1 MLRQFLCVS
10 ALLLIATPI
19 AFGQPAGAGAGGAGA
34 SSEGAAPPSFGAGG
48 SGAGG
53 EGAAAAT
60 PPAPPTP
67 PAPKATDENQIDDA
81 RTRME
86 RGQRLFADGKF
97 TEATDEF
104 ASAFEKHKFT
114 AFLFNAAVAAERGG
128 HRERAIEIYE
138 KFLRSEP
145 NAPDKAEIEKTVDRL
160 KKENASPPP
169 EVTASSQKAE
179 IKSLI
184 LIESDPPGAPV
195 SIYLKTDPK
204 AGLLDPKQPNA
215 AGYKKVVTGLTS
227 PTNLSLNFGTYFIV
241 VEGFRD
247 YNANGSQFTFE
258 PGRVYVYR
266 AGLSQGD
273 FVGRVEV
280 NVPVSGAQIYVDDP
294 PPHKNA
300 PRATGTNSI
309 ELSPGKHDFWI
320 EAPGFE
326 VFQTRVEITQGK
338 IVKLDAVLERL
349 KYGYLLVSG
358 NADVV
363 EVEVDGEDIG
373 VYKKKSG
380 ERLRIRV
387 PAGQHDIEIDADGRK
402 AFDSV
407 VSIPRG
413 QEITVDAKL
422 EDAPGKGGA
431 IATTVLAALSLGGG
445 IVLNRYVAGLPEGAD
460 LKAPLNGVSIGCF
473 AGAGAFTGLSIFLF
487 LFDPGDDS
495 NAKISIPREFT
506 GETDTPVVKEKS
518 VSQGALPRSVTAA
531 RMLEIGVLMSP
542 SEMVP
547 FAAALAP
554 ALPAGLFVKGS
565 F

>member
-1 MLRQFLCVS
+1 M
-10 ALLLIATPI
+10 
-19 AFGQPAGAGAGGAGA
+19 
-34 SSEGAAPPSFGAGG
+34 
-48 SGAGG
+48 
-53 EGAAAAT
+53 
-60 PPAPPTP
+60 PPTE
-67 PAPKATDENQIDDA
+67 APGSKNAQPDQVDDA

-104 ASAFEKHKFT
+104 ASAYEKHKFT

-128 HRERAIEIYE
+128 HRERAVELYE
-138 KFLRSEP
+138 KFSRSEP
-145 NAPDKAEIEKTVDRL
+145 NAPDKAEIDKTVERL
-160 KKENASPPP
+160 KKESAAPPP
-169 EVTASSQKAE
+169 EVTPTSLKAE

-195 SIYLKTDPK
+195 SIYEKTDPK
-204 AGLLDPKQPNA
+204 AGLLDPRKPTA
-215 AGYKKVVTGLTS
+215 AGYKKIVTGLTS

-241 VEGFRD
+241 VESFRD

-294 PPHKNA
+294 APHKHA
-300 PRATGTNSI
+300 PRAIGPNSI
-309 ELSPGKHDFWI
+309 ELSPGPHDFWV

-326 VFQTRVEITQGK
+326 VFKKRIDVVQGK
-338 IVKLDAVLERL
+338 IVKLDATLDRV

-358 NADVV
+358 NAEIV
-363 EVEVDGEDIG
+363 EVAVDGDDIG

-387 PAGQHDIEIDADGRK
+387 PAGQHDIDIDADGRK
-402 AFDSV
+402 AFESTV
-407 VSIPRG
+407 TIPRG

-431 IATTVLAALSLGGG
+431 VATTVLAVASLAGGV
-445 IVLNRYVAGLPEGAD
+445 VLNRYVAGLADGDD
-460 LKAPLNGVSIGCF
+460 LKAPLNAVSIGCF
-473 AGAGAFTGLSIFLF
+473 VGAGVFTGLSVFLF
-487 LFDPGDDS
+487 VYDPGDDS

-518 VSQGALPRSVTAA
+518 VSLNRVEMGVMMAPAA
-531 RMLEIGVLMSP
+531 IA
-542 SEMVP
+542 P
-547 FAAALAP
+547 FGAAALP
-554 ALPAGLFVKGS
+554 ALPAGLVVSGTF
-565 F
+565 

>member
-1 MLRQFLCVS
+1 MLRRSLAAAS
-10 ALLLIATPI
+10 LLLVTTPI
-19 AFGQPAGAGAGGAGA
+19 AIAQPAGGGG
-34 SSEGAAPPSFGAGG
+34 SPEGAAPPTFGTPAAPDGGATASPPNAGG
-48 SGAGG
+48 PPVGGAP
-53 EGAAAAT
+53 AT
-60 PPAPPTP
+60 PTDP
-67 PAPKATDENQIDDA
+67 PKAANPNQIDDA

-104 ASAFEKHKFT
+104 ASAYEKHKFT

-128 HRERAIEIYE
+128 HRERAIELYD
-138 KFLRSEP
+138 KFLKSEP
-145 NAPDKAEIEKTVDRL
+145 NAPDRAEIEKTVERL
-160 KKENASPPP
+160 KKESGSQ
-169 EVTASSQKAE
+169 EVTATSQKAE

-195 SIYLKTDPK
+195 SIYEKTDPK
-204 AGLLDPKQPNA
+204 AGLLDPRNPTA
-215 AGYKKVVTGLTS
+215 PGYKKVVTGLTS
-227 PTNLSLNFGTYFIV
+227 PTNLSLTFGTYFIV

-247 YNANGSQFTFE
+247 YNPNGSQFTFE

-294 PPHKNA
+294 PPHKHA
-300 PRATGTNSI
+300 PRAIGPNSI
-309 ELSPGKHDFWI
+309 ELAPGPHDFWI

-326 VFQTRVEITQGK
+326 VFKKRIDVVQGK
-338 IVKLDAVLERL
+338 IVKLDATLDRVR
-349 KYGYLLVSG
+349 YGYLLVSG

-387 PAGQHDIEIDADGRK
+387 PAGQHDIDIDADGRK
-402 AFDSV
+402 AFESTV
-407 VSIPRG
+407 TIPRG

-431 IATTVLAALSLGGG
+431 IATTVLAVASLAGGV
-445 IVLNRYVAGLPEGAD
+445 VLNRYVAGLADGDD
-460 LKAPLNGVSIGCF
+460 LKEPLNAVSIGCF
-473 AGAGAFTGLSIFLF
+473 VGAGAFTGLSIFLF
-487 LFDPGDDS
+487 VYDPTDDS

-506 GETDTPVVKEKS
+506 GETDTPVVKEKT
-518 VSQGALPRSVTAA
+518 VSMNRVEL
-531 RMLEIGVLMSP
+531 GVMMAP
-542 SEMVP
+542 TVVAP
-547 FAAALAP
+547 FAAAAAP
-554 ALPAGLFVKGS
+554 ALPAGLFVSGT